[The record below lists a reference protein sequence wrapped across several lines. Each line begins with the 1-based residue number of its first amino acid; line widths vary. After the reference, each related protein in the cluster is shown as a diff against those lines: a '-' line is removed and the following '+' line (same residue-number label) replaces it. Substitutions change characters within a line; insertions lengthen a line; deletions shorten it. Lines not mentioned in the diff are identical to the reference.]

1 MIKWLESKFLKRTL
15 DSEGVAVGN
24 IHSETP
30 HRRLLICLLRGIL
43 TFLAAYGTIGGLMEA
58 MEIPY
63 NRLLVAGYLL
73 FFSLLC
79 TVLYMRKI
87 AFYIGYI
94 IILIVY
100 TIELA
105 KYYYYANS
113 GFQAI
118 TNIIYEKYSDFFN
131 LLSIRQAQ
139 EFYADRYVTVTVALL
154 FIGLFLILLLNV
166 TISGYMNVFE
176 TVLITFP
183 FLELALYI
191 GKKPPIIFIGMV
203 LITYI
208 SVGLMQFTKYSRM
221 PIKGKNTKEYS
232 RVFKKRENVY
242 AYQGSFSGNVIAV
255 CVAVIISAVVCF
267 VSLPAYSTAEVN
279 KFATNPVRS
288 ETDSLITRYIQTGF
302 LGFFNKYQSKGG
314 LSSGRLGGVSSV
326 RPDFQTD
333 LYVTFAPYSAQTVY
347 LKAFEGSYYA
357 INTFYEDAIKKDET
371 GALEYFITHTQ
382 IDAIE
387 NKNIVDVGNRA
398 TMVVENVDADF
409 TRNYL
414 PYYPIE
420 DSIKTDDKLIDKVNF
435 YNDNTAPG
443 QEYIVT
449 FSPVVYNDYPVR
461 DDKNLHYDQYKKYIE
476 TVCLQIPDEL
486 QEGITKH
493 FDEMED
499 KSLRDAKES
508 DYSDVNEYR
517 QQMVNLIYQ
526 DYFTNFEYTMSP
538 GSTPYSSDVV
548 DYFINES
555 RRGYC
560 AHFAS
565 SAVMMLRA
573 KGVPARYVEGYC
585 VPIGIIEE
593 SGKIQPNLDIKDWY
607 EGENTL
613 GTDMQVVT
621 VAVNDS
627 YAHAWIEVYL
637 EGYGFVP
644 FEVTPPDFLEEN
656 DETLNIA
663 NLFNSIFANMNLNIE
678 TPDPATP
685 TNNRNTFKKINF
697 NLIKSMDLTL
707 FAPVISVVAAGLI
720 VIVGFALYCR
730 IKQAIIDNLNMKS
743 GNYKPFV
750 YSRYVK
756 ILNKFSQKKIV
767 ANKNALPKELA
778 EGLEKYIYSLP
789 VDKIKYDSCE
799 MIKAGYEFARITDF
813 VLYSGEVPSAE
824 EMETYREIVKRLGK
838 V

>member
-1 MIKWLESKFLKRTL
+1 MIKWLEQKFLRKTL

-30 HRRLLICLLRGIL
+30 QRRLLICILRGFL
-43 TFLAAYGTIGGLMEA
+43 TFFAAYGTIGGFMEA

-63 NRLLVAGYLL
+63 NRLLITGYLL

-79 TVLYMRKI
+79 TVLYMRKL

-100 TIELA
+100 TVELA

-118 TNIIYEKYSDFFN
+118 TNILYEQYSDFFN

-176 TVLITFP
+176 TVVITFP

-191 GKKPPIIFIGMV
+191 GKKPPLIFIGMV

-208 SVGLMQFTKYSRM
+208 SVGIMQFTKYSRM
-221 PIKGKNTKEYS
+221 PIKGKNTKEFS
-232 RVFKKRENVY
+232 RVFKRRENIY
-242 AYQGSFSGNVIAV
+242 AYQGSLVGNLYAMGAAIVITL
-255 CVAVIISAVVCF
+255 IVCF
-267 VSLPAYSTAEVN
+267 VSLPSYSTSEVS
-279 KFATNPVRS
+279 KVATNPIRS
-288 ETDSLITRYIQTGF
+288 ETDNFIKRYIQTGF

-347 LKAFEGSYYA
+347 LKAFEGSYYGT
-357 INTFYEDAIKKDET
+357 NTFYEDAVVRGENGNLD
-371 GALEYFITHTQ
+371 FFFTHEQ

-398 TMVVENVDADF
+398 VMIVENVDADF
-409 TRNYL
+409 TKKYL
-414 PYYPIE
+414 PYYPLE
-420 DSIKTDDKLIDKVNF
+420 DSISSEDELIDKVNF
-435 YNDNTAPG
+435 YNENTEPG
-443 QEYIVT
+443 QQYIVT
-449 FSPVVYNDYPVR
+449 FSPVVYNDYPVK
-461 DDKNLHYDQYKKYIE
+461 DDKNLHYDAYKEYID
-476 TVCLQIPDEL
+476 TICLQVPDEL
-486 QEGITKH
+486 KEAIDSH
-493 FDEMED
+493 FASMED
-499 KSLRDAKES
+499 SSLRDAKES
-508 DYSDVNEYR
+508 DYEDVNEYR
-517 QQMVNLIYQ
+517 QAMVDLIYQ

-538 GSTPYSSDVV
+538 GSTPYSRDVV
-548 DYFINES
+548 DYFINDS
-555 RRGYC
+555 KRGYC

-573 KGVPARYVEGYC
+573 KGVPARYIEGYC

-593 SGKIQPNLDIKDWY
+593 NGRIQNKLDINDWY

-621 VAVNDS
+621 AAVNDS
-627 YAHAWIEVYL
+627 YCHAWIEVYL

-644 FEVTPPDFLEEN
+644 FEVTPPDFLDN
-656 DETLNIA
+656 DDETLNIA
-663 NLFNSIFANMNLNIE
+663 NLFNSIFANMNINME
-678 TPDPATP
+678 TPDPQTP
-685 TNNRNTFKKINF
+685 ASNHNTFKKINF

-707 FAPVISVVAAGLI
+707 FVPVLSVVLAGII
-720 VIVGFALYCR
+720 VIVGYVVYR
-730 IKQAIIDNLNMKS
+730 KIKQRIFEKLNMKA
-743 GNYKPFV
+743 GNYKPYV
-750 YSRYVK
+750 YSSYLKVLK
-756 ILNKFSQKKIV
+756 KFNQKGITDKP
-767 ANKNALPKELA
+767 NALPMELA
-778 EGLEKYIYSLP
+778 EDLEKYIRSLP
-789 VDKIKYDSCE
+789 VDRLKFDPVRKID
-799 MIKAGYEFARITDF
+799 AGYEFAKMTDY
-813 VLYSGEVPSAE
+813 VLYSGEVPSRE
-824 EMETYREIVKRLGK
+824 EMDKYKQLVKAL
-838 V
+838 